1 MTEENRKELL
11 NIINNKEILE
21 KFNITEKDIFKAIK
35 LGVDELQELQ
45 RLVNEEKRKGTSFE
59 ELFHKLHGKNEEFEK
74 ETSSQKYF
82 DLNYKSIFV
91 TIFENNETNNYD
103 IEKSCVHFYPDNIT
117 DNPLTYLFILDL
129 TEPFDLYEFANY
141 MEDDIAQELLKEHYN
156 KIENVEDT
164 YMIAYVLE
172 AGSDFGVKYIRKA
185 EMNDKNLQ
193 HIFNEGKDMFN
204 SVDCSKFKIAI
215 LNKNNNQYITSYS
228 PDKSNFE
235 RRYDFKEICED
246 IKKYNYPQNYN
257 LKDRIYW
264 ERLCNNQIQEKCL
277 ENGFK
282 NLEEIPDIEHNIK
295 INSNKR
301 LLNNEVLFEDGIII
315 EGNVINAYISL
326 DGFQV
331 EKSFGLK
338 ELNYDSEYYD
348 VYFNYDF
355 ENKSSEIEIVCVTDT
370 ERKYYT
376 YLPKEDEASELIRQ
390 LDEYCK
396 SIEGKTLEDI
406 IKEEQEREQE

>member
-1 MTEENRKELL
+1 MTKENKNEIL
-11 NIINNKEILE
+11 NIINDKNLLKKL
-21 KFNITEKDIFKAIK
+21 NINEKDVFKAIK
-35 LGVDELQELQ
+35 MGIDEFKELQKIIED
-45 RLVNEEKRKGTSFE
+45 EKIKGTSFE
-59 ELFHKLHGKNEEFEK
+59 ELFENFQGQNEKLKK
-74 ETSSQKYF
+74 EDGSQRYF

-91 TIFENNETNNYD
+91 TIYED
-103 IEKSCVHFYPDNIT
+103 IENDNYKVEKTSVHFYPDNIV

-129 TEPFDLYEFANY
+129 TEPFDLSEFSNY
-141 MEDDIAQELLKEHYN
+141 MENDIAQELLKDHYS
-156 KIENVEDT
+156 KVENIEDT

-172 AGSDFGVKYIRKA
+172 AGSDYGIKYIRKA
-185 EMNDKNLQ
+185 EFNNENLQ
-193 HIFNEGKDMFN
+193 QIFNEGKDMFN
-204 SVDCSKFKIAI
+204 SVDCSKFKIVI
-215 LNKNNNQYITSYS
+215 FNHNNQYVTSYS

-235 RRYDFKEICED
+235 RKYNFKEICEN

-264 ERLCNNQIQEKCL
+264 ERLSNNQIQEKCL
-277 ENGFK
+277 VNNFK
-282 NLEEIPDIEHNIK
+282 SFDEIPDIKQNIK
-295 INSNKR
+295 INSKYR
-301 LLNNEVLFEDGIII
+301 LLNKEVLFEDGIIVD
-315 EGNVINAYISL
+315 GNIINAYISL

-338 ELNYDSEYYD
+338 ELNYDSEYYN

-355 ENKSSEIEIVCVTDT
+355 KHKSSEIVVVCVSDL

-406 IKEEQEREQE
+406 INEEQEREQEW